1 MGERRVGN
9 YIVTFKEGVD
19 KSVWQERL
27 SFRAATANRRHEY
40 DSDFLN
46 GFAGELDDDTLEE
59 LRRNPDVEAIYE
71 DGIMHTMETMEQWV
85 MLSTMPPNLFLLM
98 VLGRTDA
105 PWGLARL
112 SQNGRLVNQGSTALT
127 YTYRYDSPAGEGVD
141 IYVIGEH

>member
-1 MGERRVGN
+1 MRFPSTLLKALVALLPLALTAFATLEPTVEVQRFMGERRVGN

-40 DSDFLN
+40 DSDFFN

-71 DGIMHTMETMEQWV
+71 DGIMQTMETMGQ
-85 MLSTMPPNLFLLM
+85 
-98 VLGRTDA
+98 
-105 PWGLARL
+105 
-112 SQNGRLVNQGSTALT
+112 
-127 YTYRYDSPAGEGVD
+127 
-141 IYVIGEH
+141 